1 MDKKTKIED
10 LLVYPVGFIAK
21 GKNSFWWHWDAQKHY
36 DCSSYTEF
44 LNFVKECY
52 SLGLKDISK
61 SRMKM
66 GTRTLDG
73 TFKRRT
79 TKNAVGTIT
88 QDTLY
93 ITYKIRVIVISYKA
107 YELGTRQ
114 DSFSTRDVSEMLYR
128 TGEMKANEK
137 PGAYAYRKINEMFKK
152 DNNTEKSLYKTLC
165 NSNHIDDYKAIKLCV
180 PRQISFMRVGFTHKI
195 IDGVFKA
202 DVSSAFPAQGIK
214 LIPTLKRCKR
224 VAGYAEPNEKYPF
237 AFYINS
243 HHLAIYNELDTRVDS
258 KNYFMSQSLQV
269 HDNNIY
275 DDVPEEKEI
284 TILCKAADFTL
295 EDVFKELYNKKN
307 NSSGIEKQTSKLTM
321 NAAIGYFQRNTDP
334 KLSFISAV
342 TIARSNH
349 FILGNAVK
357 LTEENNL
364 VLYIATDS
372 IVWKGKESNVAT
384 DNKYLGSFTYEV
396 KNGRFYGV
404 KVGSYQVECG
414 GKVKTLCS
422 YLPNDGKEL
431 IKFGELPDPKITL
444 KIRGEE
450 IC

>member
-1 MDKKTKIED
+1 MNKKTKIED
-10 LLVYPVGFIAK
+10 LLTLAKVFAAK
-21 GKNSFWWHWDAQKHY
+21 GTNKIWWHWDAQECY
-36 DCSSYTEF
+36 QCESYTQF

-52 SLGLKDISK
+52 SLGLRDISK
-61 SRMKM
+61 SRRKM
-66 GTRTLDG
+66 GSLSYNNTFTR
-73 TFKRRT
+73 KS
-79 TKNAVGTIT
+79 TKNAIGTIV

-93 ITYKIRVIVISYKA
+93 ITYKFKVIVISYKA

-114 DSFSTRDVSEMLYR
+114 GSFSTKDISEMLYK
-128 TGEMKANEK
+128 TGEMKPNEK
-137 PGAYAYRKINEMFKK
+137 AGAYANRKINEMFKQK
-152 DNNTEKSLYKTLC
+152 NNTDKSLYKSLC
-165 NSNHIDDYKAIKLCV
+165 NSNHIDDYKAIKMCV
-180 PRQISFMRVGFTHKI
+180 PRQISFIRNGFTHKI
-195 IDGVFKA
+195 IDKVFKA

-214 LIPTLKRCKR
+214 LIPTLKRCKKI
-224 VAGYAEPNEKYPF
+224 AGYAEPNEKYPF

-269 HDNNIY
+269 HDSNIYNNI
-275 DDVPEEKEI
+275 PEEKEI
-284 TILCKAADFTL
+284 TLLCKAADFTL

-349 FILGNAVK
+349 FILGNAIK
-357 LTEENNL
+357 LTEESNL

-384 DNKYLGSFTYEV
+384 DDKYLGSFTYEV

-404 KVGSYQVECG
+404 KVGSYQVECD
-414 GKVKTLCS
+414 GKVITLCS
-422 YLPNDGKEL
+422 YLPNEGKEL
-431 IKFGELPDPKITL
+431 IKFGELPDPKISL
-444 KIRGEE
+444 K
-450 IC
+450 